1 MPEDKDLEKAPHERW
16 SRPSKVQQA
25 RARRKQQ
32 QQNQCEANASPLWT
46 RRPSVAQARAQRKQD
61 KMAAEASS
69 SSSSMAASDTLA
81 VSSSSRAAPPPLVAE
96 SRSPQ
101 RRRRQRPTFPRE
113 KFPQQRAS
121 PVTDLEQND
130 ERNSFF
136 QDENDGSASHGSD
149 SFNRSPSRDPND
161 PLDPSPLLQAT
172 LVPSSRE
179 LSVAVPVRPSE
190 VYVAQP
196 IIPQV
201 ADTGQNTKNKAG
213 FFLFINTTGG
223 KMFCLAMFLLLAVSV
238 TVVVS
243 VALVTRADTPGQLNN
258 PTTIILNEMP
268 TIVVDD
274 TPRPSP
280 SPTTFRPTTSFV
292 PTITSNTTTHT
303 SAPSPLRRG
312 NSNIFDNH
320 QNVNSNATTSI
331 HVLLGSHG
339 PTNSTIANTT
349 TTQDTPSPT
358 GTPSSLVEWTPP
370 TTTISNDTT
379 TAPTSLDININE
391 TATTATTA
399 STNVELF
406 GETFDVTTT
415 SFLNLYEKSLT
426 GTLPTELGLFT
437 RLNLL
442 YLWNN
447 QISGNL
453 PSELGLLTRLTSLL
467 LYTNQLTGTLP
478 TEIGLLTK
486 LTSLGL
492 SNNRFVGNIPSELG
506 RMTRLSALRLDNNQ
520 MTGSVPSEI
529 QSLAHL
535 AMLYLYENLLTSSIP
550 TELGVLTA
558 LDRLGLHSNQLTGP
572 IPTELGRLTKLTV
585 LSLQNNHLTGMLP
598 DGSCPMLSYCQVDEG
613 QVVVPENCSCTSS

>member
-1 MPEDKDLEKAPHERW
+1 MSEAKDSNKAPHERW

-46 RRPSVAQARAQRKQD
+46 RPSKVAQARAQRKQE
-61 KMAAEASS
+61 KTVAAADAPNNIALSI
-69 SSSSMAASDTLA
+69 
-81 VSSSSRAAPPPLVAE
+81 SRAAPPPLLTKTL
-96 SRSPQ
+96 SPQ

-113 KFPQQRAS
+113 KFPPQRAYS
-121 PVTDLEQND
+121 LRSSRLVALTTMGVADLEHND
-130 ERNSFF
+130 GSNSYF
-136 QDENDGSASHGSD
+136 QDENDGHS
-149 SFNRSPSRDPND
+149 NRSGSHPSNRSRDPND
-161 PLDPSPLLQAT
+161 PQDPSPLLQAT

-179 LSVAVPVRPSE
+179 LSVAVLPSE

-196 IIPQV
+196 ITPQV
-201 ADTGQNTKNKAG
+201 ADIGQNHKNKAG

-223 KMFCLAMFLLLAVSV
+223 TMFCFAMFLLLAASV
-238 TVVVS
+238 TVVAS
-243 VALVTRADTPGQLNN
+243 VALVTKVDTPGQLNN
-258 PTTIILNEMP
+258 LPAIIITEIP
-268 TIVVDD
+268 TIASDG
-274 TPRPSP
+274 TTMPSP
-280 SPTTFRPTTSFV
+280 SPTTLGPTISVV
-292 PTITSNTTTHT
+292 PTITSTTTT

-312 NSNIFDNH
+312 SSNIFDNH
-320 QNVNSNATTSI
+320 QNATSTNATTSI
-331 HVLLGSHG
+331 LLGSPS
-339 PTNSTIANTT
+339 PTNSTMANTT

-358 GTPSSLVEWTPP
+358 ETPFLIELTPP

-379 TAPTSLDININE
+379 TAPTVVNINE
-391 TATTATTA
+391 TTTTATTA

-437 RLNLL
+437 RLNML

-467 LYTNQLTGTLP
+467 LYSNQLRGTLP

-492 SNNRFVGNIPSELG
+492 SNNRFVGSIPSELG

-520 MTGSVPSEI
+520 MTGSIPKEI
-529 QSLAHL
+529 QSLADL
-535 AMLYLYENLLTSSIP
+535 AMLYFCENHLTSSIP
-550 TELGVLTA
+550 TELGLLTA

-572 IPTELGRLTKLTV
+572 IPTELRMLTALTV
-585 LSLQNNHLTGMLP
+585 IWLQNNNLTGILP
-598 DGSCPMLSYCQVDEG
+598 DGICHVLSYCQVDEG
-613 QVVVPENCSCTSS
+613 QVVVPSNCSCTSS